1 MVFKLQFFLLNS
13 DNAVGST
20 ATLDLINT
28 VQDYVSLIFNGLTF
42 LKTTKSSFL
51 FLLNEMILFIFYLII
66 MQIGNFRI
74 HVLYVTL
81 TPCLVFVPFFSHNM
95 LFLSL
100 LKKFLEFTVQVLS
113 HLSLT

>member
-1 MVFKLQFFLLNS
+1 
-13 DNAVGST
+13 
-20 ATLDLINT
+20 
-28 VQDYVSLIFNGLTF
+28 
-42 LKTTKSSFL
+42 
-51 FLLNEMILFIFYLII
+51 

-81 TPCLVFVPFFSHNM
+81 TPCLVFVPFFSHNI

>member
-1 MVFKLQFFLLNS
+1 MTIVYSRLSMVFKLQFFLLNS

-42 LKTTKSSFL
+42 LKIKRYF
-51 FLLNEMILFIFYLII
+51 FIFYLII

-100 LKKFLEFTVQVLS
+100 LKKFLQFTVQVLS